1 MGSRATRASRL
12 SVPEVAADL
21 VLQGQPEGRRRFLEL
36 VADVRPELHRYCAR
50 MTGSTADGEDIVQ
63 DTLARAYYLLPEL
76 TELPPL
82 RPWLFRIAHNR
93 ALDHLKRYEA
103 RMSEPLEAVQDTA
116 RDPAPD
122 PGDAIAHE
130 QAVHAALSRFVELA
144 PAQRSC
150 VILKDVLGHSLEEIA
165 VLLQLTLPAVKASL
179 HRGRLRLRELAGAP
193 AAATPSRRTSPV
205 VARFVALFNE
215 RNWDGV
221 RALLAEDVQLDVVT
235 RAQRAGRAVNDY
247 FTNYARI
254 EDWSLAPAWL
264 DGREVVA
271 VFRGPGALRPSYFI
285 ELTVEADKIRLI
297 RDFYCVPYILQEAE
311 IVLA

>member
-1 MGSRATRASRL
+1 MRL
-12 SVPEVAADL
+12 WVPEMAADSL
-21 VLQGQPEGRRRFLEL
+21 LEIQLEGRRRFLEL
-36 VADVRPELHRYCAR
+36 VADLRPELHRYCAR
-50 MTGSTADGEDIVQ
+50 MTGSVADGEDIVQ
-63 DTLARAYYLLPEL
+63 DTLARAYYLLPEM

-93 ALDHLKRYEA
+93 ALDYLKRYET
-103 RMSEPLEAVQDTA
+103 RMSEPLEVVLESA

-150 VILKDVLGHSLEEIA
+150 VILKDVLDHSLEEIGA
-165 VLLQLTLPAVKASL
+165 LLQLTLPAVKAAL

-193 AAATPSRRTSPV
+193 AAAAPLRRTSPV
-205 VARFVALFNE
+205 LARFVTLFNE
-215 RNWDGV
+215 RNWDAV
-221 RALLAEDVQLDVVT
+221 RALLAEDVQLDVVS

-254 EDWSLAPAWL
+254 PQWLLAPAWL
-264 DGREVVA
+264 DGREVIA
-271 VFRGPGALRPSYFI
+271 VFNAAGEARPGYFI
-285 ELTVEADKIRLI
+285 ELTVAQGTIRHI
-297 RDFYCVPYILQEAE
+297 RDFYHVPYILQDAQ
-311 IVLA
+311 ITLA

>member
-1 MGSRATRASRL
+1 MRL
-12 SVPEVAADL
+12 WVPEMAADSL
-21 VLQGQPEGRRRFLEL
+21 LEIQLEGRRRFLEL
-36 VADVRPELHRYCAR
+36 VADLRPELHRYCAR
-50 MTGSTADGEDIVQ
+50 MTGSVADGEDIVQ
-63 DTLARAYYLLPEL
+63 DTLARAYYLLPEM

-93 ALDHLKRYEA
+93 ALDYLKRYET
-103 RMSEPLEAVQDTA
+103 RMSEPLEVVLESA

-150 VILKDVLGHSLEEIA
+150 VILKDVLDHSLEEIGA
-165 VLLQLTLPAVKASL
+165 LLQLTLPAVKAAL

-193 AAATPSRRTSPV
+193 AAAAPLRRTSPAL
-205 VARFVALFNE
+205 ARFVTLFSE
-215 RNWDGV
+215 RNWDAV
-221 RALLAEDVQLDVVT
+221 RALLAEDVQLDVVS

-254 EDWSLAPAWL
+254 PQWLLAPAWL
-264 DGREVVA
+264 DGREVIA
-271 VFRGPGALRPSYFI
+271 VFTAAGEARPGYFI
-285 ELTVEADKIRLI
+285 ELTVAQGTIRHI
-297 RDFYCVPYILQEAE
+297 RDFYHVPYILQDAQ
-311 IVLA
+311 ITLA

>member
-1 MGSRATRASRL
+1 M
-12 SVPEVAADL
+12 AADSL
-21 VLQGQPEGRRRFLEL
+21 LEIQLEGRRRFLEL
-36 VADVRPELHRYCAR
+36 VADLRPELHRYCAR
-50 MTGSTADGEDIVQ
+50 MTGSVADGEDIVQ
-63 DTLARAYYLLPEL
+63 DTLARAYYLLPEM

-93 ALDHLKRYEA
+93 ALDYLKRYET
-103 RMSEPLEAVQDTA
+103 RMSEPLEVVLESA

-150 VILKDVLGHSLEEIA
+150 VILKDVLDHSLEEIGA
-165 VLLQLTLPAVKASL
+165 LLQLTLPAVKAAL

-193 AAATPSRRTSPV
+193 AAAAPLRRTSPV
-205 VARFVALFNE
+205 LARFVTLFNE
-215 RNWDGV
+215 RNWDAV
-221 RALLAEDVQLDVVT
+221 RALLAEDVQLDVVS

-254 EDWSLAPAWL
+254 PQWLLAPAWL
-264 DGREVVA
+264 DGREVIA
-271 VFRGPGALRPSYFI
+271 VFNAAGEARPGYFI
-285 ELTVEADKIRLI
+285 ELTVAQGTIRHI
-297 RDFYCVPYILQEAE
+297 RDFYHVPYILQDAQ
-311 IVLA
+311 ITLA

>member
-1 MGSRATRASRL
+1 M
-12 SVPEVAADL
+12 AADSL
-21 VLQGQPEGRRRFLEL
+21 LEIQLEGRRRFLEL
-36 VADVRPELHRYCAR
+36 VADLRPELHRYCAR
-50 MTGSTADGEDIVQ
+50 MTGSVADGEDIVQ
-63 DTLARAYYLLPEL
+63 DTLARAYYLLPEM

-93 ALDHLKRYEA
+93 ALDYLKRYET
-103 RMSEPLEAVQDTA
+103 RMSEPLEVVLESA

-150 VILKDVLGHSLEEIA
+150 VILKDVLDHSLEEIGA
-165 VLLQLTLPAVKASL
+165 LLQLTLPAVKAAL

-193 AAATPSRRTSPV
+193 AAAAPLRRTSPAL
-205 VARFVALFNE
+205 ARFVTLFSE
-215 RNWDGV
+215 RNWDAV
-221 RALLAEDVQLDVVT
+221 RALLAEDVQLDVVS

-254 EDWSLAPAWL
+254 PQWLLAPAWL
-264 DGREVVA
+264 DGREVIA
-271 VFRGPGALRPSYFI
+271 VFTAAGEARPGYFI
-285 ELTVEADKIRLI
+285 ELTVAQGTIRHI
-297 RDFYCVPYILQEAE
+297 RDFYHVPYILQDAQ
-311 IVLA
+311 ITLA